1 MSFILL
7 SHWNGR
13 FGNRMHQY
21 AYGATY
27 SRLHN
32 VDFILTSNWEGTYL
46 FKNQQHKI
54 SEDEEIRLY
63 LNQSNPEFHTEDMQ
77 RNIITKYHPTAQ
89 RIYPESDSAYL
100 EHMHPVYFDSVCAY
114 SKHVFSKQSKQHLLE
129 IFELSDEVKETEAYK
144 YWSDRQGT
152 YDIAHLR
159 RDDISNSA
167 YNKANPQGYS
177 VISKDAYIKA
187 FEKFG
192 FNPDEIEWTSDDYIG
207 KWHANRKPTPSFGW
221 QYPMGSTYK
230 SPEVF
235 DWLEDFLRLYFA
247 RTIFRANS
255 SFSWWASFLSP
266 TATIYSPVL
275 DKQLIYGR
283 DDKEEEIDV
292 EFVKGNYPH
301 WMYGVP
307 DIRIK

>member
-1 MSFILL
+1 
-7 SHWNGR
+7 
-13 FGNRMHQY
+13 MHQY

-27 SRLHN
+27 AKVNN
-32 VDFILTSNWEGTYL
+32 VNFVLTSDWEGTHL
-46 FKNQQHKI
+46 FQNQQHRI
-54 SEDEEIRLY
+54 SEDDEIRLY

-77 RNIITKYHPTAQ
+77 KHIINKYYPTSQ
-89 RIYPESDSAYL
+89 KIYPESDSAYL
-100 EHMHPVYFDSVCAY
+100 EHMYPVYFDSVCAY
-114 SKHVFSKQSKQHLLE
+114 SKHVFAKQSKKHLLE
-129 IFELSDEVKETEAYK
+129 IFELSDEVKNTDAYK
-144 YWSDRQGT
+144 YWSNKQGT

-159 RDDISNSA
+159 RDDVSNAS
-167 YNKANPQGYS
+167 YNKNNPQGYS
-177 VISKDAYIKA
+177 VVSKKSYIKA

-192 FNPDEIEWTSDDYIG
+192 FNPDNVEWTSDDYTG
-207 KWHANRKPTPSFGW
+207 KWHADRKSTPSFGW
-221 QYPMGSTYK
+221 VYPTGATYK

-266 TATIYSPVL
+266 TAAVYSPVL

-283 DDKEEEIDV
+283 DDKEEEIEI